1 MPRSSKGFKKRRF
14 LGNRYMSV
22 DRGNECRRQRSST
35 SERLQRSKASK
46 LSHSALCMDGDKVTF
61 TDSGYALLDIDLLRA
76 AVTESCA
83 CKFCSY
89 RKAMRSGVAC
99 TYSLS
104 CTKRSF
110 SQRFAN
116 VRIVKALQSVGEGAA
131 ARKKLCSVLD
141 LHAPPAKF
149 SRYHEELLIHE
160 KEK

>member
-1 MPRSSKGFKKRRF
+1 MPRSSTVFKKRRF
-14 LGNRYMSV
+14 IGNRYMSA

-35 SERLQRSKASK
+35 SERLQRSEASK
-46 LSHSALCMDGDKVTF
+46 LSHSALCMDGDK
-61 TDSGYALLDIDLLRA
+61 
-76 AVTESCA
+76 
-83 CKFCSY
+83 
-89 RKAMRSGVAC
+89 
-99 TYSLS
+99 
-104 CTKRSF
+104 
-110 SQRFAN
+110 RFAN